1 MSTHEAKHAEVK
13 DNDVPKI
20 KAIRGLA
27 NLMTYQPIERA
38 ASINKDPTFYIM
50 KYYISQTVVEL
61 VDGRLTGREVVLTR
75 ADAKVD
81 KDSARLQ
88 NIKLFKSKL
97 EALGIPNLHVNKY
110 EKKRYNKLIREQNK
124 YRKTVSLT
132 VADIARMTKEADTE
146 LNSNGGD

>member
-1 MSTHEAKHAEVK
+1 M
-13 DNDVPKI
+13 
-20 KAIRGLA
+20 RQL
-27 NLMTYQPIERA
+27 ERA

-50 KYYISQTVVEL
+50 KYYISQTIVEL

-97 EALGIPNLHVNKY
+97 EALGIDNLHVNKY

-124 YRKTVSLT
+124 YRKTTSLT
-132 VADIARMTKEADTE
+132 VADIAKMTKEAEEE
-146 LNSNGGD
+146 LTQSGGE

>member
-1 MSTHEAKHAEVK
+1 
-13 DNDVPKI
+13 
-20 KAIRGLA
+20 
-27 NLMTYQPIERA
+27 
-38 ASINKDPTFYIM
+38 M
-50 KYYISQTVVEL
+50 KS
-61 VDGRLTGREVVLTR
+61 
-75 ADAKVD
+75 ADAQVD

-132 VADIARMTKEADTE
+132 VADIARMTKEADDE
-146 LNSNGGD
+146 LNNNGGG

>member
-1 MSTHEAKHAEVK
+1 
-13 DNDVPKI
+13 
-20 KAIRGLA
+20 
-27 NLMTYQPIERA
+27 
-38 ASINKDPTFYIM
+38 M
-50 KYYISQTVVEL
+50 KYYISQTIVEV

-97 EALGIPNLHVNKY
+97 EALGINNLHVNKY

-132 VADIARMTKEADTE
+132 VADIAKMTKEAEEE
-146 LNSNGGD
+146 LTQSGGE